1 MRIEQLES
9 AGNSDIKKQKG
20 IFQYEKEKDAV

>member
-9 AGNSDIKKQKG
+9 AGNSDIKKQS
-20 IFQYEKEKDAV
+20 IVQYEKEEDIS